1 MYLVLQTVIKEG
13 FFEIRPVGYEEGR
26 MTFSESA
33 LAERKQAL
41 PV

>member
-1 MYLVLQTVIKEG
+1 MCLVLQTVIKEG
-13 FFEIRPVGYEEGR
+13 FFELRPEGCEEGR